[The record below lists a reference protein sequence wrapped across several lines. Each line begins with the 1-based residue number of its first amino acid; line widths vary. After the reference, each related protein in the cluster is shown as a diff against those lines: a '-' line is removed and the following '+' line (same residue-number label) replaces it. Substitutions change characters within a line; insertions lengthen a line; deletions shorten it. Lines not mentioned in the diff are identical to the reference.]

1 MGAQGRPSEPHRA
14 GFRLPRVGAFGVVMA
29 KGQKDK
35 QTPKVAEDGEPE
47 ESGTAAPAET
57 SSLATRSEEPGTADA
72 EGSEATEAQRA
83 GESEATEAQRAGET
97 DEDEEEAAAAQLGTE
112 RYVLAGFFAGG
123 MLLAYLLG
131 KMVHSAWSA
140 LSHKDWFSR
149 ALPALSAVG
158 DDDQATYGMVIGGV
172 IALVV
177 VLRSFR
183 NAELRTWAD
192 EVASE
197 LAKVKWPTKKEVT
210 NSTFVVIATTTVA
223 TLYLAL
229 LDRFWA
235 FVTNIVYG
243 DGS

>member
-1 MGAQGRPSEPHRA
+1 
-14 GFRLPRVGAFGVVMA
+14 MA

-47 ESGTAAPAET
+47 ESGPIAPAEA
-57 SSLATRSEEPGTADA
+57 SSLVTRSEEPEAADA
-72 EGSEATEAQRA
+72 EGPEDAEALRSGEA
-83 GESEATEAQRAGET
+83 
-97 DEDEEEAAAAQLGTE
+97 EEEEGEAAAAQLGTE
-112 RYVLAGFFAGG
+112 RYVLAGFFASG

-131 KMVHSAWSA
+131 KVVHGVWAT
-140 LSHKDWFSR
+140 LSNKDWFSR
-149 ALPALSAVG
+149 TLPTLAAVG
-158 DDDQATYGMVIGGV
+158 DDDKTTYGMAVGGV

-177 VLRSFR
+177 VLRMFR
-183 NAELRTWAD
+183 NAELRTWSD
-192 EVASE
+192 EVAGE

-210 NSTFVVIATTTVA
+210 NATFVVIATTTVA

>member
-1 MGAQGRPSEPHRA
+1 
-14 GFRLPRVGAFGVVMA
+14 MA

-35 QTPKVAEDGEPE
+35 QTPKVAEDGEPD
-47 ESGTAAPAET
+47 ESGPAAPAEV
-57 SSLATRSEEPGTADA
+57 SSLVTQGEEPAAADA
-72 EGSEATEAQRA
+72 EDAEALPA
-83 GESEATEAQRAGET
+83 GEPEEA
-97 DEDEEEAAAAQLGTE
+97 EDEVAATQLGTE
-112 RYVLAGFFAGG
+112 RYVLAGFFSAGI
-123 MLLAYLLG
+123 LLAYLLG
-131 KMVHSAWSA
+131 KVVHGVWAT
-140 LSHKDWFSR
+140 LSNKDWFSR
-149 ALPALSAVG
+149 ALPAVSAVG
-158 DDDQATYGMVIGGV
+158 DDDKMTYGMVIGGV
-172 IALVV
+172 IALIV
-177 VLRSFR
+177 VLRMFR
-183 NAELRTWAD
+183 NAELRTWSD

>member
-1 MGAQGRPSEPHRA
+1 
-14 GFRLPRVGAFGVVMA
+14 MA

-47 ESGTAAPAET
+47 ESGSAEPT
-57 SSLATRSEEPGTADA
+57 EASSLVTQGEEPAAADTEDA
-72 EGSEATEAQRA
+72 EALRA
-83 GESEATEAQRAGET
+83 GELGEAEEA
-97 DEDEEEAAAAQLGTE
+97 EEEAAATQLGTE

-131 KMVHSAWSA
+131 KIVHGVWAT
-140 LSHKDWFSR
+140 LSNKDWFSR
-149 ALPALSAVG
+149 ALPVVSAVG

-172 IALVV
+172 IALIV
-177 VLRSFR
+177 VLRMFR
-183 NAELRTWAD
+183 NTELRTWSD
-192 EVASE
+192 EVAGE

>member
-1 MGAQGRPSEPHRA
+1 
-14 GFRLPRVGAFGVVMA
+14 MA

-35 QTPKVAEDGEPE
+35 QTPKVAEDGEPD
-47 ESGTAAPAET
+47 ESGPPAPAEA
-57 SSLATRSEEPGTADA
+57 SSLVTQGEEPEAADA
-72 EGSEATEAQRA
+72 GSAEAQRA
-83 GESEATEAQRAGET
+83 GEHEDAEEA
-97 DEDEEEAAAAQLGTE
+97 EEEVAATQLGTE
-112 RYVLAGFFAGG
+112 RYVLAGFFASG

-131 KMVHSAWSA
+131 KIIHGVWAT
-140 LSHKDWFSR
+140 LSNKDWFSR
-149 ALPALSAVG
+149 ALPAVSAVG
-158 DDDQATYGMVIGGV
+158 DDDKTTYGMVVGGV
-172 IALVV
+172 VALIV
-177 VLRSFR
+177 VLRAFR
-183 NAELRTWAD
+183 NAELRTWSD

-210 NSTFVVIATTTVA
+210 NATFVVIATTTVA

>member
-1 MGAQGRPSEPHRA
+1 MTQG
-14 GFRLPRVGAFGVVMA
+14 
-29 KGQKDK
+29 
-35 QTPKVAEDGEPE
+35 
-47 ESGTAAPAET
+47 
-57 SSLATRSEEPGTADA
+57 EEPAAADTEDA
-72 EGSEATEAQRA
+72 EALRA
-83 GESEATEAQRAGET
+83 GELGEAEEA
-97 DEDEEEAAAAQLGTE
+97 EEEAAATQLGTE

-131 KMVHSAWSA
+131 KIVHGVWAT
-140 LSHKDWFSR
+140 LSNKDWFSR
-149 ALPALSAVG
+149 ALPVVSAVG

-172 IALVV
+172 IALIV
-177 VLRSFR
+177 VLRMFR
-183 NAELRTWAD
+183 NTELRTWSD
-192 EVASE
+192 EVAGE

>member
-1 MGAQGRPSEPHRA
+1 
-14 GFRLPRVGAFGVVMA
+14 MA

-35 QTPKVAEDGEPE
+35 QTPKVAEDGEPD
-47 ESGTAAPAET
+47 ESGPATPAEA
-57 SSLATRSEEPGTADA
+57 SSLVTQGEEPEAADA
-72 EGSEATEAQRA
+72 DAP
-83 GESEATEAQRAGET
+83 
-97 DEDEEEAAAAQLGTE
+97 EEAEARDGDAEEAEGEVAATQLGTE
-112 RYVLAGFFAGG
+112 RYVLAGFFASG

-131 KMVHSAWSA
+131 KIVHGVWAT
-140 LSHKDWFSR
+140 LSNKDWFSR
-149 ALPALSAVG
+149 ALPAVSAVG
-158 DDDQATYGMVIGGV
+158 DDDKMTYGMVIGGIV
-172 IALVV
+172 ALIV
-177 VLRSFR
+177 VLRAFR
-183 NAELRTWAD
+183 NAELRTWSD
-192 EVASE
+192 EVAAE

>member
-1 MGAQGRPSEPHRA
+1 
-14 GFRLPRVGAFGVVMA
+14 MA

-35 QTPKVAEDGEPE
+35 PPTKVAEDEEPE
-47 ESGTAAPAET
+47 ESGPSSPAED
-57 SSLATRSEEPGTADA
+57 SSLVVRSEGTGAADA
-72 EGSEATEAQRA
+72 KDAEAPSADESNDADEA
-83 GESEATEAQRAGET
+83 
-97 DEDEEEAAAAQLGTE
+97 EDEEVAAAQLGSE
-112 RYVLAGFFAGG
+112 RYVLAGFFAAG

-131 KMVHSAWSA
+131 KVVHGVWATLA
-140 LSHKDWFSR
+140 NKDWFSR

-158 DDDQATYGMVIGGV
+158 DDDKTTYGMIVGGV
-172 IALVV
+172 VALVV
-177 VLRSFR
+177 VLRAFR
-183 NAELRTWAD
+183 NPELRAWSD
-192 EVASE
+192 DVAAE

-210 NSTFVVIATTTVA
+210 NATFVVIATTTVA

>member
-1 MGAQGRPSEPHRA
+1 
-14 GFRLPRVGAFGVVMA
+14 MA

-35 QTPKVAEDGEPE
+35 QPPKVAEDEEPE
-47 ESGTAAPAET
+47 ESEPGLPADA
-57 SSLATRSEEPGTADA
+57 SSLVTRSEGTGAADA
-72 EGSEATEAQRA
+72 KDAEASSADESDDADEA
-83 GESEATEAQRAGET
+83 
-97 DEDEEEAAAAQLGTE
+97 EDEGAAAQLGTE
-112 RYVLAGFFAGG
+112 RYVLAGFFASG

-131 KMVHSAWSA
+131 KFVHGVWATLA
-140 LSHKDWFSR
+140 NKDWFSR
-149 ALPALSAVG
+149 TLPALSAVG
-158 DDDQATYGMVIGGV
+158 DDDKTTYGMIIGGV
-172 IALVV
+172 VALIV

-183 NAELRTWAD
+183 NAELRNWSD

-210 NSTFVVIATTTVA
+210 NATFVVIATTTVA

>member
-1 MGAQGRPSEPHRA
+1 
-14 GFRLPRVGAFGVVMA
+14 MA

-35 QTPKVAEDGEPE
+35 QTPKVAEEGEPE
-47 ESGTAAPAET
+47 ESGPIAPAEAP
-57 SSLATRSEEPGTADA
+57 LVLRSEEPGPAEAGAPEDA
-72 EGSEATEAQRA
+72 EEA
-83 GESEATEAQRAGET
+83 G
-97 DEDEEEAAAAQLGTE
+97 DEDDEVVATQLGTE
-112 RYVLAGFFAGG
+112 RYVIAGFFAGG
-123 MLLAYLLG
+123 MLLAYVLG
-131 KMVHSAWSA
+131 KLIHGVWATLA
-140 LSHKDWFSR
+140 DKDWFSR
-149 ALPALSAVG
+149 ALPALTAVG
-158 DDDQATYGMVIGGV
+158 DDEKTTYGTVIGGI

-177 VLRSFR
+177 VFRMFR
-183 NAELRTWAD
+183 NPEIRTWSD
-192 EVASE
+192 EVAAE

>member
-1 MGAQGRPSEPHRA
+1 
-14 GFRLPRVGAFGVVMA
+14 MA

-35 QTPKVAEDGEPE
+35 QTPKVAEDGEPD
-47 ESGTAAPAET
+47 ESGSAEPT
-57 SSLATRSEEPGTADA
+57 EASSLVTQDEEPAAADA
-72 EGSEATEAQRA
+72 EDAEALRV
-83 GESEATEAQRAGET
+83 GEP
-97 DEDEEEAAAAQLGTE
+97 EEAEGEVAATQLGTE
-112 RYVLAGFFAGG
+112 RYVLAGFFAAG

-131 KMVHSAWSA
+131 KIVHGVWAT
-140 LSHKDWFSR
+140 LSNKDWFSR
-149 ALPALSAVG
+149 ALPAVSAVG
-158 DDDQATYGMVIGGV
+158 DDDKVTYGMVVGGV
-172 IALVV
+172 IALIV
-177 VLRSFR
+177 VLRMFR
-183 NAELRTWAD
+183 NAELRTWSD

>member
-1 MGAQGRPSEPHRA
+1 MTQGEEPA
-14 GFRLPRVGAFGVVMA
+14 AADDEDAEALRV
-29 KGQKDK
+29 
-35 QTPKVAEDGEPE
+35 GEPE
-47 ESGTAAPAET
+47 EA
-57 SSLATRSEEPGTADA
+57 
-72 EGSEATEAQRA
+72 
-83 GESEATEAQRAGET
+83 
-97 DEDEEEAAAAQLGTE
+97 EEEIAATQLGTE
-112 RYVLAGFFAGG
+112 RYVLAGFFAAG

-131 KMVHSAWSA
+131 KIVHGVWAT
-140 LSHKDWFSR
+140 LSNKDWFSR
-149 ALPALSAVG
+149 ALPAVSAVG
-158 DDDQATYGMVIGGV
+158 DDDKVTYGMVVGGV
-172 IALVV
+172 IALIV
-177 VLRSFR
+177 VLRMFR
-183 NAELRTWAD
+183 NAELRTWSD

>member
-1 MGAQGRPSEPHRA
+1 
-14 GFRLPRVGAFGVVMA
+14 MA

-47 ESGTAAPAET
+47 ESGPAAPAET
-57 SSLATRSEEPGTADA
+57 SSLATRSEEPGVAD
-72 EGSEATEAQRA
+72 TES
-83 GESEATEAQRAGET
+83 SEATEAQRAGET
-97 DEDEEEAAAAQLGTE
+97 DEDDEEVAATQLGTE
-112 RYVLAGFFAGG
+112 RYVLAGFFAAG

-131 KMVHSAWSA
+131 KVVHGIWAT
-140 LSHKDWFSR
+140 LSNKDWFSR

-158 DDDQATYGMVIGGV
+158 DDDQATYGMVVGGI

>member
-1 MGAQGRPSEPHRA
+1 MTQG
-14 GFRLPRVGAFGVVMA
+14 
-29 KGQKDK
+29 
-35 QTPKVAEDGEPE
+35 
-47 ESGTAAPAET
+47 
-57 SSLATRSEEPGTADA
+57 EEPGAADA
-72 EGSEATEAQRA
+72 EGAEAQRA
-83 GESEATEAQRAGET
+83 GEREDAEEA
-97 DEDEEEAAAAQLGTE
+97 EEEVAATQLGTE
-112 RYVLAGFFAGG
+112 RYVLAGFFASG

-131 KMVHSAWSA
+131 KVIHGVWAT
-140 LSHKDWFSR
+140 LSNKDWFSR
-149 ALPALSAVG
+149 TLPAVSAVG
-158 DDDQATYGMVIGGV
+158 DDDKATYGMVVGGV
-172 IALVV
+172 IALIV
-177 VLRSFR
+177 VLRAFR
-183 NAELRTWAD
+183 NAELRTWSD

>member
-1 MGAQGRPSEPHRA
+1 
-14 GFRLPRVGAFGVVMA
+14 MA

-47 ESGTAAPAET
+47 ESGPIVPAET
-57 SSLATRSEEPGTADA
+57 SSLATRSEEPEAADA
-72 EGSEATEAQRA
+72 EGA
-83 GESEATEAQRAGET
+83 GEPEEA
-97 DEDEEEAAAAQLGTE
+97 EEEAAAAQLGTE
-112 RYVLAGFFAGG
+112 RYVLAGFFAAG

-131 KMVHSAWSA
+131 KIVHGVWAT
-140 LSHKDWFSR
+140 LSNKDWFSR
-149 ALPALSAVG
+149 TLPALSAVG
-158 DDDQATYGMVIGGV
+158 DDDKATYGMVVGGIV
-172 IALVV
+172 ALVV
-177 VLRSFR
+177 VVRSFR
-183 NAELRTWAD
+183 NPELRTWSD
-192 EVASE
+192 EVAAE

-210 NSTFVVIATTTVA
+210 NATFVVIATTTVA

>member
-1 MGAQGRPSEPHRA
+1 
-14 GFRLPRVGAFGVVMA
+14 MA

-35 QTPKVAEDGEPE
+35 QTPKVAEDGEPD
-47 ESGTAAPAET
+47 ESGPSAPAEA
-57 SSLATRSEEPGTADA
+57 SSLVTQGEEPGTADA
-72 EGSEATEAQRA
+72 EGAEAQRA
-83 GESEATEAQRAGET
+83 GEREDVEEA
-97 DEDEEEAAAAQLGTE
+97 EEEVAATQLGTE
-112 RYVLAGFFAGG
+112 RYVLAGFFASG

-131 KMVHSAWSA
+131 KVIHGVWAT
-140 LSHKDWFSR
+140 LSNKDWFSR
-149 ALPALSAVG
+149 ALPAVSAVG
-158 DDDQATYGMVIGGV
+158 DDDKTTYGMVVGGV
-172 IALVV
+172 IALIV
-177 VLRSFR
+177 VLRAFR
-183 NAELRTWAD
+183 NAELRTWSD
-192 EVASE
+192 EVAAE

>member
-1 MGAQGRPSEPHRA
+1 
-14 GFRLPRVGAFGVVMA
+14 MA

-47 ESGTAAPAET
+47 ESGPSAPAEA
-57 SSLATRSEEPGTADA
+57 SSLVTRSEQPEAADA
-72 EGSEATEAQRA
+72 EGPEDAEALPS
-83 GESEATEAQRAGET
+83 GESE
-97 DEDEEEAAAAQLGTE
+97 EEEGEVAATQLGTE
-112 RYVLAGFFAGG
+112 RYVLAGFFASG

-131 KMVHSAWSA
+131 KVVHAIWA
-140 LSHKDWFSR
+140 TLSNKDWFSR
-149 ALPALSAVG
+149 TLPTLAAVG
-158 DDDQATYGMVIGGV
+158 DDDKATYGMVVGGIV
-172 IALVV
+172 ALVV
-177 VLRSFR
+177 VLRMFR
-183 NAELRTWAD
+183 NAELRTWSD
-192 EVASE
+192 EVAAE

>member
-1 MGAQGRPSEPHRA
+1 MGTQGCPSEPHRA

-29 KGQKDK
+29 KGQEDK

-47 ESGTAAPAET
+47 ESGPAAPAET
-57 SSLATRSEEPGTADA
+57 SPLATRSEEAGVADA

-83 GESEATEAQRAGET
+83 GET
-97 DEDEEEAAAAQLGTE
+97 DEGEEEVAATQLGTE

-131 KMVHSAWSA
+131 KIVHTVWSA

-149 ALPALSAVG
+149 TLPMVSAVG
-158 DDDQATYGMVIGGV
+158 DDDQATYGMVVGGI